1 MAMIKDFDG
10 PIPGENFTSD
20 TKNYAWHR
28 PPDFTDL
35 DDAIDWSIKKL
46 SAKEAAFGL
55 MTMLDMGL
63 PIVHAAR
70 TFVMSGVG
78 EGRWTPDFAILLAG
92 PIARIMMTMGDAAD
106 IKYEMGLDNSKP
118 PTKVFLEKMME
129 LKQSN
134 VNKGIEAIDP
144 ESIKEEAM
152 SQGTPQEGNSALEEA
167 PIAAPVSRGFASRS
181 STPINSTEGS
191 M

>member
-1 MAMIKDFDG
+1 MALMQPMDG

-35 DDAIDWSIKKL
+35 DEAIDWSIKKL
-46 SAKEAAFGL
+46 GEKKAAYGL
-55 MTMLDMGL
+55 MTMLDMGM
-63 PIVHAAR
+63 PIVAAAR
-70 TFVMSGVG
+70 AFVLSGIG

-92 PIARIMMTMGDAAD
+92 PVARIMMTMGDAAG
-106 IKYEMGLDNSKP
+106 IKYDMGLTDSKP
-118 PTKVFLEKMME
+118 PTKVFLQKMME

-134 VNKGIEAIDP
+134 VDKGIEAVDP
-144 ESIKEEAM
+144 EAIKEEAG
-152 SQGTPQEGNSALEEA
+152 SQEPIEEA
-167 PIAAPVSRGFASRS
+167 PTAPVSRGFASRPS
-181 STPINSTEGS
+181 APTSPTEGS

>member
-1 MAMIKDFDG
+1 MKPFDG

-35 DDAIDWSIKKL
+35 DEAIDWSIKKL
-46 SAKEAAFGL
+46 SGKDAAFGL

-70 TFVMSGVG
+70 TFVISGVG

-92 PIARIMMTMGDAAD
+92 PVARIMMTMGDAAG

-118 PTKVFLEKMME
+118 PTKEFLSFM
-129 LKQSN
+129 SN
-134 VNKGIEAIDP
+134 FKKSDVGAAVDAVDP
-144 ESIKEEAM
+144 EEIKSEA
-152 SQGTPQEGNSALEEA
+152 SGQEA
-167 PIAAPVSRGFASRS
+167 PVEEPISAPASRGFASKP
-181 STPINSTEGS
+181 STLSAPTEPTEGS